1 MSELVQEKKVLTLED
16 ISPIWAWRIKQGLTD
31 KDFTTESKLHRKTT
45 CVVGEAYKFK
55 YHRLPSWPSYGC
67 DTCDKYSWDIL
78 YKRAHP
84 DIIQGFVD
92 HWNEAHVE

>member
-1 MSELVQEKKVLTLED
+1 MSELVQKKKVLTLED

-31 KDFTTESKLHRKTT
+31 KDFTIESKLHRKAT
-45 CVVGEAYKFK
+45 CVVGEAYKFELAK
-55 YHRLPSWPSYGC
+55 GSSYGC
-67 DTCDKYSWDIL
+67 RKCDKYSWDIL